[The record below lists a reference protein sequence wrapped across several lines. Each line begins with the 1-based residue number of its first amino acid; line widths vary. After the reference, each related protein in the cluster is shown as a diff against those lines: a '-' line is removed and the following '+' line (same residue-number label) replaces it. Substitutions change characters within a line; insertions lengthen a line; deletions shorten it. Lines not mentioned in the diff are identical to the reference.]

1 MNTLARIIALL
12 LLPFA
17 RLRLA
22 WERHQTGRAIARLAP
37 AHPEL
42 VETDEQRIE
51 RLFAE
56 AQAKL
61 AREQLDALAACSA
74 DHADA
79 MAKEAR
85 ESAAMAELKRVMA
98 RRGVSEL
105 RSAEKAAR
113 VFFPRLSDGRVRARV
128 TWKNGTITTYI
139 LVGPFW
145 YVDGTGERIDIL
157 GSLNELLNTLRTFRE
172 TKTPHP
178 MLDTW
183 HGKEGTP

>member
-17 RLRLA
+17 RMRLA
-22 WERHQTGRAIARLAP
+22 WERHRTGRAIARLAP
-37 AHPEL
+37 EHPEI

-56 AQAKL
+56 AQAKP

-79 MAKEAR
+79 MAKE
-85 ESAAMAELKRVMA
+85 SAAMIELQRLVA

-105 RSAEKAAR
+105 RSAEKAVGVA
-113 VFFPRLSDGRVRARV
+113 FPSMSDGRMRARV
-128 TWKNGTITTYI
+128 TWKNGTRTTYI